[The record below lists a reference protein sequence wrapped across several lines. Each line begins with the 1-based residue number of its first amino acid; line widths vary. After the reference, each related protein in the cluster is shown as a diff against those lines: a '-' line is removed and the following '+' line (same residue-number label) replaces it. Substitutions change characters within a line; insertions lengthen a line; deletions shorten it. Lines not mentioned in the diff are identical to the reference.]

1 MVDLLSRILGH
12 VLRVLTVCLPRLL
25 ENLLCVCLD
34 EVRLRSELFERR
46 AHLSFLDYVDVVSF
60 IALGEETT
68 ATALDCGL
76 EMQV

>member
-12 VLRVLTVCLPRLL
+12 VLRVLTVGLPGLL

-46 AHLSFLDYVDVVSF
+46 AHFTFLDNVDVISF
-60 IALGEETT
+60 VALREETT
-68 ATALDCGL
+68 ATALDSGF